1 MHDRQFRILAQ
12 GLTDAGIAPRVVRR
26 AVAEMRDH
34 YEDLVEAGLEQGVPR
49 GAAHEQALHQLG
61 QVEDLVQEMAAHP
74 ELKSWA
80 SRYPRTA
87 IVVYPLACLA
97 ALPALP
103 VAVGV
108 AHASQLARW
117 GASLVAAGLVTA
129 GMLLILQLSILF
141 G

>member
-1 MHDRQFRILAQ
+1 MRNPEFRTFARRL
-12 GLTDAGIAPRVVRR
+12 LDAGIARKYVHRTVN
-26 AVAEMRDH
+26 EMRDH
-34 YEDLVEAGLEQGVPR
+34 YEDLVAAGMDEGLRR
-49 GAAHEQALHQLG
+49 GAAHERALAQLG
-61 QVEDLVQEMAAHP
+61 QADDLVEEMAAHP

-97 ALPALP
+97 VLPAVP
-103 VAVGV
+103 VV
-108 AHASQLARW
+108 ASVANAPLLARW
-117 GASLVAAGLVTA
+117 GASLIAAGVVTA

>member
-1 MHDRQFRILAQ
+1 MHDREFRILEER
-12 GLTDAGIAPRVVRR
+12 LIDAGIAPKRVQRTVN
-26 AVAEMRDH
+26 EMRDH
-34 YEDLVEAGLEQGVPR
+34 YDDLVEAAIEAGMGRE
-49 GAAHEQALHQLG
+49 AAHERALQRLG
-61 QVEDLVQEMAAHP
+61 EVDDIVSEMAAHP

-97 ALPALP
+97 VLPALP
-103 VAVGV
+103 VYAGV
-108 AHASQLARW
+108 ANASLLMRW

>member
-1 MHDRQFRILAQ
+1 MHEPEFRVLARR
-12 GLTDAGIAPRVVRR
+12 LIEAGIAPKHVRR
-26 AVAEMRDH
+26 TVDEMRDH
-34 YEDLVEAGLEQGVPR
+34 FDDLVEAGLEKGRQHDR
-49 GAAHEQALHQLG
+49 AHQRALRELG
-61 QVEDLVQEMAAHP
+61 QVDDLVHEMAAHP

-97 ALPALP
+97 ALPAVP
-103 VAVGV
+103 VTVGV
-108 AHASQLARW
+108 ANASLIARW
-117 GASLVAAGLVTA
+117 GASLIAAGLVTA

>member
-1 MHDRQFRILAQ
+1 MPEPEFRVLEERLI
-12 GLTDAGIAPRVVRR
+12 DAGIAPKRVQRTVN
-26 AVAEMRDH
+26 EIRDH
-34 YEDLVEAGLEQGVPR
+34 YEDLVEAGLKR
-49 GAAHEQALHQLG
+49 GLERRSAQEQALRELG
-61 QVEDLVQEMAAHP
+61 EVDDLVREMAAHP
-74 ELKSWA
+74 ELKGWA

-97 ALPALP
+97 VLPAVP
-103 VAVGV
+103 VFAGV
-108 AHASQLARW
+108 ANASLIARW

>member
-1 MHDRQFRILAQ
+1 MHKPKFRVLAQ
-12 GLTDAGIAPRVVRR
+12 RLIDAGIAPRHVRR
-26 AVAEMRDH
+26 TVSEMRDH
-34 YEDLVEAGLEQGVPR
+34 YEDLVEAGLKQGLQR
-49 GAAHEQALHQLG
+49 SSAHERALRELG
-61 QVEDLVQEMAAHP
+61 QVDDIVQEMAAHP

-97 ALPALP
+97 ALPAVP
-103 VAVGV
+103 VTLGV
-108 AHASQLARW
+108 ANASLLARW